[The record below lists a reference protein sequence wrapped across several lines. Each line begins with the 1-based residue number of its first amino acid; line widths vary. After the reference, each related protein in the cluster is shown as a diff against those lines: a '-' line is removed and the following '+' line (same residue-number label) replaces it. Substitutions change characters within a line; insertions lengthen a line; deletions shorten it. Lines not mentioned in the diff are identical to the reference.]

1 MAGNMNES
9 GFYTPEQDLEGKWEH
24 RERAGL
30 PRVLLLGDSISIGYT
45 PFVVSMLAGIAN
57 VSRPTKGGRP
67 INWGSTD
74 FGVASLGQ
82 QLGDGRWDVI
92 HFNWGLHDIAYRNPE
107 SQEQGHRDKING
119 TLSTEPDRYKS
130 NLEQIVALLKRAGTK
145 LIWAST
151 TVVPP
156 NEAGRFE
163 GDEVKYNEIA
173 KEIMEDNGVL
183 INDLYNVSR
192 QFGPEMFTA
201 PGNVH
206 FTKEGY
212 EKLAAQVASTIQ
224 SALAGHAG

>member
-1 MAGNMNES
+1 
-9 GFYTPEQDLEGKWEH
+9 
-24 RERAGL
+24 
-30 PRVLLLGDSISIGYT
+30 
-45 PFVVSMLAGIAN
+45 
-57 VSRPTKGGRP
+57 
-67 INWGSTD
+67 
-74 FGVASLGQ
+74 ASLEQ
-82 QLGDGRWDVI
+82 HLGEGRWDVI

-130 NLEQIVALLKRAGTK
+130 NLEQIVALLKQAGTK

-151 TVVPP
+151 TVVSPD
-156 NEAGRFE
+156 EAGRFE

-173 KEIMEDNGVL
+173 TEIMEANGII
-183 INDLYNVSR
+183 INDLYSVTR

-212 EKLAAQVASTIQ
+212 EKLAEQVASKIQ
-224 SALAGHAG
+224 SALGGQAG

>member
-1 MAGNMNES
+1 MNSGNMNIS
-9 GFYTPEQDLEGKWEH
+9 DFYTPEQDLEGQWEH
-24 RERAGL
+24 RERSGL

-45 PFVVSMLAGIAN
+45 PFVVTMLDGTAN
-57 VSRPTKGGRP
+57 VSRPTKDGRP

-74 FGVASLGQ
+74 FGVASLEQ
-82 QLGDGRWDVI
+82 RLGDGRWDVI

-119 TLSTEPDRYKS
+119 TLSTEPDRYKH
-130 NLEQIVALLKRAGTK
+130 NLEQLVALLKQTGAK

-163 GDEVKYNEIA
+163 GDEVKYNTIA
-173 KEIMEDNGVL
+173 NEVMGNRGVPV
-183 INDLYNVSR
+183 NDLYTVSR

-212 EKLAAQVASTIQ
+212 EKLAEQVASTIKRY
-224 SALAGHAG
+224 LF